1 MSAGPEPTAQ
11 IAAVPA
17 TTPFVAPEELA
28 RRTGHGELLRLG
40 ANESAFGPPPHAL
53 AAMRSALAHT
63 SWYGDPESAELR
75 AALARRHGC
84 AAENIVVTSGI
95 DDLLGLVA
103 RTFLAQGDLALAT
116 RGTYPTFGFHVAGYG
131 GLLDGVP
138 YADDGRVPLDALA
151 RRACE
156 AAPKV
161 VYVANPD
168 NPSGSFAHATA
179 IRALLAALP
188 ERTLVVLDEAYADF
202 VPAGDLVAP
211 AVLPRVVR
219 ARTFS
224 KAYGMAGARIAYAL
238 APADIIATFQKIR
251 HHYGVNRTAQIGAL
265 AALEDDAFVASV
277 VAEVARGRREYAE
290 LGSRLDLATLPSHT
304 NFVCFDI
311 GSRERA
317 EALVDELLRRAV
329 FIRKPGVAPL
339 DRFVRVTVGT
349 PDERR
354 RFAAIFEQAR
364 AAIAAPAPAGRIG

>member
-1 MSAGPEPTAQ
+1 
-11 IAAVPA
+11 
-17 TTPFVAPEELA
+17 
-28 RRTGHGELLRLG
+28 
-40 ANESAFGPPPHAL
+40 
-53 AAMRSALAHT
+53 
-63 SWYGDPESAELR
+63 
-75 AALARRHGC
+75 
-84 AAENIVVTSGI
+84 
-95 DDLLGLVA
+95 
-103 RTFLAQGDLALAT
+103 
-116 RGTYPTFGFHVAGYG
+116 
-131 GLLDGVP
+131 
-138 YADDGRVPLDALA
+138 
-151 RRACE
+151 
-156 AAPKV
+156 
-161 VYVANPD
+161 
-168 NPSGSFAHATA
+168 
-179 IRALLAALP
+179 
-188 ERTLVVLDEAYADF
+188 
-202 VPAGDLVAP
+202 
-211 AVLPRVVR
+211 
-219 ARTFS
+219 
-224 KAYGMAGARIAYAL
+224 MAGARIAYAL